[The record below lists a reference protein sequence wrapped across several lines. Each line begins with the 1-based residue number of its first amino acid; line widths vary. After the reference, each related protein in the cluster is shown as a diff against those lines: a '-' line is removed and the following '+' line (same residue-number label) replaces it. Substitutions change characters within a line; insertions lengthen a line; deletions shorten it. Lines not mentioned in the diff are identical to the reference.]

1 MNFERLNERQLSAVK
16 ATEGYVRVIAG
27 AGSGKTSVLVNRY
40 LYLVN
45 ELAIDSDS
53 ILCITFTRKARNE
66 MVERIRKE
74 VPDDQSLDFV
84 MTYHSLG
91 SHFLKEEIKV
101 LGYPSNSFRIFDERD
116 TKKVLNRIYEDHDMK
131 LDNPSLEDIRDR
143 ITAYKKREEYIPL
156 MMNRDYASHILTKRK
171 TMDDE
176 IIDCYLLNQRKGRWL
191 DFDDLIFYTHYIL
204 KHHDDIKKKWQ
215 AKFDYF
221 EVDEAQDTSLVEYEI
236 LEMLS
241 SRCHNL
247 FVVGDPDQNI
257 YEWRN
262 STNQILLDFDKK
274 HQNCKTFMLVDNYR
288 STKNILDASNRLISN
303 NLNRVKK
310 DLFALKE
317 EGEKVRYEKMPDENA
332 QALKIVSLIRESI
345 ERKEDYK
352 DNAILF
358 RCNFYSLALEKKL
371 RDERIPYEII
381 GAPSFYELS
390 EIKDIIALIRIV
402 LEEDDE
408 SLLRMINKPSRRFG
422 KKKVEYLLS
431 LSQTGSLLKTLRM
444 HRNDIEFVGTEIES
458 FLSVIEQVQKNVDT
472 QGVMKSLNRLL
483 EDSEYSD
490 YLARLKNPSHYEN
503 MMTFLYSVS
512 SEVGKDEK
520 MTLRQYYEDNLKKKQ
535 EESVNRNRVS
545 LLSIHASK
553 GLEFR
558 NVYVVGLDEPFFPHY
573 KTIEERKDSGLEEER
588 RLLYVA
594 MTRAKDRLYLF
605 SSEDICKK
613 GEVSRFV
620 YEIFPEMEKPRS
632 VTEKRPGKDTK
643 KKEPTIRKKKREKG
657 VPDLMKLFGLK

>member
-16 ATEGYVRVIAG
+16 ETEGYVRVIAG

-288 STKNILDASNRLISN
+288 STKNILDASNRLISY

-643 KKEPTIRKKKREKG
+643 KIEPTIRKKKREKG